1 VNRNDFN
8 FYLSGI
14 SESDLAGLLDCNPS
28 LVTETTRPEVSKEL
42 NLEIKGNDERPKS
55 FIDDVVKE
63 NADDTKVEPEEL
75 LVNGTGEP
83 LSDLDFISSQS
94 SQYVVCYAIFLPPVS
109 IFSVTLTVLISSL
122 QLVYVH
128 NLLNIYPI
136 ICILCFVL
144 YDLISVFLTNYTRA
158 AK

>member
-1 VNRNDFN
+1 
-8 FYLSGI
+8 LSGI

-94 SQYVVCYAIFLPPVS
+94 SQYVVCYAIFLPPCVY
-109 IFSVTLTVLISSL
+109 FFLLLL
-122 QLVYVH
+122 Q
-128 NLLNIYPI
+128 
-136 ICILCFVL
+136 F
-144 YDLISVFLTNYTRA
+144 
-158 AK
+158 